1 MVQATRT
8 RDAEVIVVGGGVI
21 GAACAFRLAQAGR
34 AVLLLNA
41 DGPEAGA
48 SYGNAGHI
56 ATEQLFP
63 LASKEVL
70 RKSWRYLLDA
80 DSPLRVRAGYLLPLL
95 PWLARFVWAA
105 REHAHVRGVAALV
118 ALQHS
123 ALADM
128 TDLLGDA
135 GIGHLLHHNGHLEVF
150 ETAAGGQAAQAQ
162 ADRLMAYGVES
173 IHLSPEAVRA
183 QLPML
188 NPGVQGAVQYLGSGH
203 VDDPWA
209 VCEGLRDA
217 LVRSGSQV
225 RQGRAVRIMAN
236 APQGTGVVLE
246 DGLTLH
252 ADQVLV
258 CAGAWSK
265 PLAASLGYRVPLDTE
280 RGYHISVGGLPTAP
294 HASPAGSLGGGV
306 FCAGKGGAQAVG
318 GGHEAER
325 FATQTHG
332 LQRPVSSNE
341 RKVIMTSMSMGLRM
355 TGTVEFG
362 GLKLAPDPRRF
373 QLLKRQLQAL
383 VPGIDTADMRTW
395 MGFRPSLPDHLP
407 VLGAA
412 PRHKHVF
419 FAFGHQHLGLTL
431 AGVTA
436 AVMAELMQTNTSP
449 IDLKP
454 YAVDRFGFA

>member
-1 MVQATRT
+1 MVQAASRP

-34 AVLLLNA
+34 EVLLLNA
-41 DGPEAGA
+41 DGPETAA

-63 LASKEVL
+63 LACKEVL
-70 RKSWRYLLDA
+70 GKSWRYLLDA
-80 DSPLRVRAGYLLPLL
+80 DSPLRVRASYLVPLM

-105 REHAHVRGVAALV
+105 RENAHLRGVAALV
-118 ALQHS
+118 ALQQS

-135 GIGHLLHHNGHLEVF
+135 DLGHLLHHNGHLEVF
-150 ETAAGGQAAQAQ
+150 ETDAGAQGAQAQ
-162 ADRLMAYGVES
+162 AGRLMAYGVQS
-173 IHLSPEAVRA
+173 QPLSAEALRTQV
-183 QLPML
+183 PML
-188 NPGVQGAVQYLGSGH
+188 NFGVQGAVQYLGSAH

-209 VCEGLRDA
+209 VCQGLLDA
-217 LVRSGSQV
+217 MLRNGGTM
-225 RQGRAVRIMAN
+225 RKGRAERIVDDAGDS
-236 APQGTGVVLE
+236 ASVVLA
-246 DGLTLH
+246 DGRQLH
-252 ADQVLV
+252 AHQVLV

-265 PLAASLGYRVPLDTE
+265 PLAASLGYHVPLDTE
-280 RGYHISVGGLPTAP
+280 RGYHISVNGLLHGQGGQPFKL
-294 HASPAGSLGGGV
+294 L
-306 FCAGKGGAQAVG
+306 
-318 GGHEAER
+318 
-325 FATQTHG
+325 
-332 LQRPVSSNE
+332 RPVASTE
-341 RKVIMTSMSMGLRM
+341 RKVIMSSMSMGLRM

-362 GLKLAPDPRRF
+362 GMKLAPDPRRF
-373 QLLKRQLQAL
+373 QLLQRQLVEL
-383 VPGIDTADMRTW
+383 VPGINTADMRTW

-412 PRHKHVF
+412 PRHKHVY

-436 AVMAELMQTNTSP
+436 AVMVELMQRNTSS

-454 YAVDRFGFA
+454 YAVDRWR

>member
-1 MVQATRT
+1 MVQASSCT
-8 RDAEVIVVGGGVI
+8 RDAEVIVIGGGVI
-21 GAACAFRLAQAGR
+21 GAACAFRLAQGGR
-34 AVLLLNA
+34 EVLLLNA
-41 DGPEAGA
+41 DGPETAA

-63 LASKEVL
+63 LANKEVL
-70 RKSWRYLLDA
+70 RNSWRYLLDA
-80 DSPLRVRAGYLLPLL
+80 DSPLRVRAGYLLPLM

-105 REHAHVRGVAALV
+105 RGHAHVRGVAALV

-150 ETAAGGQAAQAQ
+150 ETGPGGQAAQAQ
-162 ADRLMAYGVES
+162 AERLMAYGVDS
-173 IHLSPEAVRA
+173 VQLSADAVRA
-183 QLPML
+183 ELPRL
-188 NPGVQGAVQYLGSGH
+188 NPGVQGAVHYLGSAH

-209 VCEGLRDA
+209 VCAGLRAA
-217 LVRSGSQV
+217 LLGQGGHM
-225 RQGRAVRIMAN
+225 RQGRAVRIVEDSGN
-236 APQGTGVVLE
+236 GVSVVLE
-246 DGLTLH
+246 DGHLLH

-265 PLAASLGYRVPLDTE
+265 PLAASLGYHVPLDTE
-280 RGYHISVGGLPTAP
+280 RGYHISVGGLPPEP
-294 HASPAGSLGGGV
+294 HADPS
-306 FCAGKGGAQAVG
+306 
-318 GGHEAER
+318 
-325 FATQTHG
+325 ATQAPC
-332 LQRPVSSNE
+332 LQRPVASNE

-373 QLLKRQLQAL
+373 LLLKRQLQAL
-383 VPGIDTADMRTW
+383 LPGIDTADMRTW

-431 AGVTA
+431 AGVTS

-449 IDLKP
+449 IYLKP
-454 YAVDRFGFA
+454 YAADRFSFA